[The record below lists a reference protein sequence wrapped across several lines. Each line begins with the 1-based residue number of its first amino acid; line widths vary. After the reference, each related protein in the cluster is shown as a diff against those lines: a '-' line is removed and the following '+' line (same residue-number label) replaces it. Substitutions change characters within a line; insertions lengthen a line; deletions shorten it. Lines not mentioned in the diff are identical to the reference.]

1 MRTLPGAFAAPLL
14 LLPFAPFLA
23 GFVPQA
29 DLAGAACLGLAAIA
43 APGIA
48 GVLQPGGERAPHIA
62 LRFVAGAFL
71 LNVLAMI
78 TRRVTG
84 MDLTP
89 VSYSMILG
97 AWTVLAGFVGMLHG
111 GRFPRPHL
119 GTATIGVV
127 AFVMACIAG
136 ARVVPPLEDQD
147 MEVQGTAY
155 GLLAHLEPLSLTNRS
170 TLYFFAHPPL
180 LHFLNAPTI
189 LLAGQLESVRAAYDA
204 ARAERAKLPA
214 SRRTPS
220 FQRIARAFENP
231 PRPDTSLHW
240 KRSVY
245 PAFLKEPALLGTRA
259 PNFILSAVLAMLL
272 FRALR
277 TIGVSAGD
285 STLLMLATMTLP
297 EIFVRSGYGGYFA
310 ISALTFLIAGWL
322 SVVSSGNAPF
332 LAGVLAMLANQKSV
346 IVGAASFLWSPR
358 RSKDLILGLVA
369 GAIAFAIYGLLVAPE
384 DFVADHLLDHGL
396 RRFTGAHAHALGAAP
411 AYPSRA
417 GLWLEFAQHFGW
429 VWCLAAAAGCLAGLA
444 ALLVRRRYREASTE
458 GEELREIA
466 LLWILIGALAFTAT
480 DWRQTKHLCK
490 LVPAMTLM
498 IGALLARSPR
508 AARWALRAAI
518 VVSILWNARWLAKIA
533 QDFSSLPMSTMW

>member
-1 MRTLPGAFAAPLL
+1 MTTLPGAFAALL
-14 LLPFAPFLA
+14 LILPFAPFLA
-23 GFVPQA
+23 GLVPQA
-29 DLAGAACLGLAAIA
+29 DLAGAALLGLAAIA

-48 GVLQPGGERAPHIA
+48 GILQPGAERAPHLA
-62 LRFVAGAFL
+62 LRFVAGAFF
-71 LNVLAMI
+71 LNLLAMI

-97 AWTVLAGFVGMLHG
+97 AWTVLAAFVGMLRG
-111 GRFPRPHL
+111 GKFPTPHL
-119 GTATIGVV
+119 GTAAIGGA

-136 ARVVPPLEDQD
+136 TRVVPPLEDQD

-155 GLLAHLEPLSLTNRS
+155 GLLTNLEPLSLTNRS

-214 SRRTPS
+214 SRRAPS

-231 PRPDTSLHW
+231 PRTDTSLHW

-277 TIGVSAGD
+277 MVGVSAGD

-310 ISALTFLIAGWL
+310 ISALTFLIAAWL
-322 SVVSSGNAPF
+322 AVASAGNAPSVAGF
-332 LAGVLAMLANQKSV
+332 LAMVANQKSV

-369 GAIAFAIYGLLVAPE
+369 GAIAFGIYGLLIAPE

-396 RRFTGAHAHALGAAP
+396 RRFAGAHAAARGAAP

-429 VWCLAAAAGCLAGLA
+429 IWCLAAALGCLAALA

-466 LLWILIGALAFTAT
+466 LLWILMGGLAFTAT

-490 LVPAMTLM
+490 LVPAMTLL

-508 AARWALRAAI
+508 AARWTLRAAV

-533 QDFSSLPMSTMW
+533 QDFSSLSMSTMW